1 MRNIVL
7 TFALASLLCAC
18 DTVNMVEP
26 ANPASQR
33 EMLSDKRIITD
44 SSLDD
49 IAYVAGVNTARN
61 SAGLLKVQ
69 AELVNKTTAYRNI
82 NYKFEWIDKSG
93 MQVSAPTSTWISLP
107 IEGGES
113 RFVSA
118 VAPNKN
124 VVDFRLK
131 LMPNVRD

>member
-1 MRNIVL
+1 MKNLI
-7 TFALASLLCAC
+7 LAAILATLLCAC

-26 ANPASQR
+26 ANPASQKQ
-33 EMLSDKRIITD
+33 MVNDKRIITD

-49 IAYVAGVNTARN
+49 IAYIAGVNEARN
-61 SAGLLKVQ
+61 DVGLLKVQ
-69 AELVNKTTAYRNI
+69 VELVNRTTGYRNI
-82 NYKFEWIDKSG
+82 NYKFDWFDKNG
-93 MQVSAPTSTWISLP
+93 MQVSSPTSTWISLP

-131 LMPNVRD
+131 LLSNLRD

>member
-1 MRNIVL
+1 MRNLVL
-7 TFALASLLCAC
+7 TLALASLLCAC

>member
-1 MRNIVL
+1 MKNLVL
-7 TFALASLLCAC
+7 TLALASLLCAC

-26 ANPASQR
+26 ANPASQKD
-33 EMLSDKRIITD
+33 MLGDKRIITD

-61 SAGLLKVQ
+61 AAGLLKVQ
-69 AELVNKTTAYRNI
+69 VELVNKTTAYRNV

-93 MQVSAPTSTWISLP
+93 MQVSSPTSTWIPLP

-131 LMPNVRD
+131 LMPDVRD

>member
-1 MRNIVL
+1 MRNLVL
-7 TFALASLLCAC
+7 TLALASLLCAC

-49 IAYVAGVNTARN
+49 IAYVEGVNTARN

>member
-7 TFALASLLCAC
+7 TLALASLLCAC

>member
-124 VVDFRLK
+124 VVEFRLK

>member
-69 AELVNKTTAYRNI
+69 AKLVNKTTAYRNI

>member
-1 MRNIVL
+1 MRNLVL
-7 TFALASLLCAC
+7 TLALASLLCAC

-44 SSLDD
+44 SSLND

-69 AELVNKTTAYRNI
+69 AELVNKTTAYRNV